1 MINEDHT
8 EESKLYIRSVFE
20 KISPILISLVYSR
33 SHI

>member
-8 EESKLYIRSVFE
+8 EESKLHIRSVSE